1 MFRKKIETKK
11 STEIPDN
18 RIGGDYGGD
27 YPIVA
32 DELYDLGLKW
42 VRTAFWG
49 DTALNWHRVRR
60 APGTYFVAAEAEQY
74 ITELATGGITF
85 ILNLGVGLGA
95 DRPKDTWLRT
105 PEEMDDYREYA
116 QFMVRHFKDRVQYY
130 EIWNEPDS
138 GTPWGRIAA
147 VDYAALIKHTVPAIR
162 GEYTEAKVVIGAT
175 GGWWQQRFP
184 GYGMF
189 GRYSFHRDY
198 LMEVIC
204 SGVATLVDGISWH
217 PLYGHRADDPYYRN
231 YPKMVEEIKA
241 LATDHGFTGE
251 YLVEEILWRTE
262 QAPEDPSKAVSGVVS
277 AKYLARAIVMHLGLD
292 VIVAVSPILPGRCPE
307 VFRRL
312 CTVLAGARSLTFPI
326 EIRTRAPNL
335 KHYSFSLPNGD
346 QLIALWMNDVPV
358 EDAPCV
364 SAVLFCRGLAAK
376 EVTSIDVLDGFEQE
390 LLFETE
396 DDGTVIQNL
405 QVPDY
410 PLILRLKSPL

>member
-74 ITELATGGITF
+74 ITELANGGITF
-85 ILNLGVGLGA
+85 ILNLGVGLGT

-162 GEYTEAKVVIGAT
+162 GEYPEAKVVIGAT

-231 YPKMVEEIKA
+231 YAKMVEEIKA

-262 QAPEDPSKAVSGVVS
+262 QAPEDPSKAVSGGVS

-292 VIVAVSPILPGRCPE
+292 VIVTVSPILPGRCPE

-326 EIRTRAPNL
+326 EIRTMAPNL